1 MSITIPTLMRN
12 QKAGRNTHT
21 MATQLICSQMPVIG
35 IHSSSCS
42 ADEEKEASNRG
53 DIILKKIPNLNKIND
68 GKRLYYNPNSNE
80 PESPISSKQFLNV
93 VKANAQ
99 VMGRLIQVE
108 YGEGFTV
115 DRPIGINDMLTLK

>member
-1 MSITIPTLMRN
+1 M
-12 QKAGRNTHT
+12 
-21 MATQLICSQMPVIG
+21 QLIQCFASQF
-35 IHSSSCS
+35 
-42 ADEEKEASNRG
+42 
-53 DIILKKIPNLNKIND
+53 
-68 GKRLYYNPNSNE
+68 YNPNSNE

>member
-53 DIILKKIPNLNKIND
+53 DIVLKKIPNLNKIND

-80 PESPISSKQFLNV
+80 
-93 VKANAQ
+93 KAVFNNIKKEDET
-99 VMGRLIQVE
+99 R
-108 YGEGFTV
+108 
-115 DRPIGINDMLTLK
+115 RINKAV